1 MGASSIMLRSDV
13 LLICTAAVQPLS
25 NLSPDDEVGAPL
37 GVLIERIVHFVQ
49 HAAEFPEV
57 EGFFDLGKH
66 VRLGILLLRSGGTYP
81 RQGRNGFT
89 SRVAAITR

>member
-1 MGASSIMLRSDV
+1 MGARSITLRLQV
-13 LLICTAAVQPLS
+13 LYTAAVQLLS

-37 GVLIERIVHFVQ
+37 GVLIERIVQFVQ

-57 EGFFDLGKH
+57 EVFLDLGKH
-66 VRLGILLLRSGGTYP
+66 IRLGILLLRSGRTYP
-81 RQGRNGFT
+81 RQEGNSCT